1 MANCMLVDGPNLSVL
16 EKTLSTQPVIDSA
29 HRNAIKLM
37 MPRAEV
43 ELTSF
48 FNSLISSIK
57 ATIKGNPKQ
66 ILANRKPLSVRSIA
80 DAIGGPTLGIKADI
94 R

>member
-16 EKTLSTQPVIDSA
+16 ETLSTQPVIDSA

-66 ILANRKPLSVRSIA
+66 ILANRKPPPSGALLMQLEVQR
-80 DAIGGPTLGIKADI
+80 
-94 R
+94 